1 MRGILYVNYMYMYV
15 CCIRSGSF
23 FSKMITT
30 YICSVGGW
38 PWTALLLLEVF
49 LLLPALVS
57 VGGSSKTIISNF
69 QFNPLKLLH
78 CLFCCSKWRRIS
90 GYYDGGYMK
99 KWPRKEETTCI
110 FCWKISGHSCQQL
123 HIFVKEISKQ
133 RCKLDLLLQYVYAR
147 KSFICNVT
155 TNQ

>member
-1 MRGILYVNYMYMYV
+1 MSITCTCMYAALEAGLFLQDDYNLHLFCWRVAMNCLATLGGVFAAACTCLCGWQFKNYH
-15 CCIRSGSF
+15 
-23 FSKMITT
+23 
-30 YICSVGGW
+30 
-38 PWTALLLLEVF
+38 
-49 LLLPALVS
+49 
-57 VGGSSKTIISNF
+57 SNF

-155 TNQ
+155 ANQ